1 MNIVI
6 IEQNK
11 TYRESLKTAL
21 CQVNDFKVVF
31 DADNSRFPE
40 TISHAQVN
48 LLLIDYDLGK
58 AVCNETIAKALSIW
72 PAIKILY
79 LTNYKEECNLN
90 FIQTE
95 QAILKNSSKK
105 EFEEKIREH
114 QMKKNVIIINN
125 QKVTL

>member
-40 TISHAQVN
+40 NISHTQVN
-48 LLLIDYDLGK
+48 LLLIDYDLGE
-58 AVCNETIAKALSIW
+58 ATCIETITKARSVW
-72 PAIKILY
+72 PTVRFLF
-79 LTNYKEECNLN
+79 LTNYKEEWNLN
-90 FIQTE
+90 FTKAE
-95 QAILKNSSKK
+95 EAILKTSSKK
-105 EFEEKIREH
+105 EFEDKIRE
-114 QMKKNVIIINN
+114 QQSKKIN
-125 QKVTL
+125 KLKIVTI